1 MYKNIIATK
10 LYSYQCIFYW
20 IDKCF
25 DFTLQESLTIKS
37 YLVEEISYVFSHT
50 IDYRLPFD
58 TPNQKY
64 VKIHNYIKCIFF
76 HSFEITPIS
85 YRNRK
90 MNYNCLR
97 TSIVPSE
104 IGSAWVLMLQRNY
117 VVTLF
122 ILSYLDRLYRTTF
135 KELRPLFIKQLHE
148 YNILDNA
155 INWFGFDRTE
165 ISKLYRMKLL
175 LEKYDQLH
183 KIINFTKI

>member
-10 LYSYQCIFYW
+10 LSPYQCMFYW

-37 YLVEEISYVFSHT
+37 DLVEEISYVFSHA

-64 VKIHNYIKCIFF
+64 AEIHNYIKCIFF
-76 HSFEITPIS
+76 HSFDITPIS
-85 YRNRK
+85 YCNRK

-97 TSIVPSE
+97 TSIVPNE

-117 VVTLF
+117 VVTLY

-148 YNILDNA
+148 YNILDNSV
-155 INWFGFDRTE
+155 NWFGFDRTE
-165 ISKLYRMKLL
+165 ISKLYRMRLL
-175 LEKYDQLH
+175 HEKNYELNTLILPAN
-183 KIINFTKI
+183 K